1 MNYDFNDET
10 TKDLVKTTLREGVA
24 EVTFTKVDGSERVM
38 KCTLK
43 SDLIPSE
50 STPKGTG
57 KTHSP
62 ETLSVFD
69 VESNGW
75 RSFRWNA
82 VKKFDFV

>member
-75 RSFRWNA
+75 RSFRWNT

>member
-10 TKDLVKTTLREGVA
+10 TKELVKTTLREGVA
-24 EVTFTKVDGSERVM
+24 EVTFTKVDGTERIM

-43 SDLIPSE
+43 SDLIPIE
-50 STPKGTG
+50 YTPKGTG

-69 VESNGW
+69 VE
-75 RSFRWNA
+75 
-82 VKKFDFV
+82 

>member
-1 MNYDFNDET
+1 MGCDFNDEA
-10 TKDLVKTTLREGVA
+10 TKALHCLLLHAGVA
-24 EVTFTKVDGSERVM
+24 EVTFTKVDGSERIM

-82 VKKFDFV
+82 IKKFDFV